1 MKAWT
6 DDESFKS
13 SGSGSESP
21 YRGKDQEENVVAESR
36 ERNGMVLGSLYQK

>member
-6 DDESFKS
+6 DDESFKRFR
-13 SGSGSESP
+13 EWL
-21 YRGKDQEENVVAESR
+21 YRGKDQEEKVVAESR